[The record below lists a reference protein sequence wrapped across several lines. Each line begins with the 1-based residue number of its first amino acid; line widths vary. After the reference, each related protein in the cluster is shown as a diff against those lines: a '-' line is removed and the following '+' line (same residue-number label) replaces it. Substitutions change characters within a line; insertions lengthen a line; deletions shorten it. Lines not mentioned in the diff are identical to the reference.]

1 MPLFFP
7 RRSFVVIFCGLRY
20 PAFHMVDIHCHILPG
35 LDDGSTSL
43 EISCAMAEMAIEDGV
58 THVIGTPHASP
69 EHRFI
74 PELIRERR
82 DELQA
87 RFEGR
92 LILATGCDFHLS
104 YENLQDIQHDAQR
117 YTLNQKSYL
126 LVEFADFSIP
136 PSLDQALH
144 EMQLA
149 GLHPIVTHPER
160 NPLIR
165 TQPERLYKWLRQGCY
180 VQVTAQSIL
189 GRFGSAAQE
198 MSQEWLDA
206 GAVHFVASDAHNTSS
221 RPLRLKEAYDHLAKT
236 RGEEVARALLVDNPL
251 AVFEDR
257 PIPWVPELDD
267 DAGRGNSGGGNS
279 RRKKRFFFF

>member
-1 MPLFFP
+1 
-7 RRSFVVIFCGLRY
+7 
-20 PAFHMVDIHCHILPG
+20 MVDIHCHILPL
-35 LDDGSTSL
+35 LDDGSKSFD
-43 EISCAMAEMAIEDGV
+43 ESCAMAEMAIEDGV

-69 EHRFI
+69 DHAFV
-74 PELIRERR
+74 PELIRQRR

-87 RFEGR
+87 QFEGR
-92 LILATGCDFHLS
+92 LKLATGCDFHLS
-104 YENLQDIQHDAQR
+104 FENLQDIRHRPER

-126 LVEFADFSIP
+126 LVEFADYSIP

-165 TQPERLYKWLRQGCY
+165 AQPERLYKWVRQGCY
-180 VQVTAQSIL
+180 VQVTAQSLL
-189 GRFGSAAQE
+189 GKFGSAALE
-198 MSQEWLDA
+198 MSQQWLGA
-206 GAVHFVASDAHNTSS
+206 GAVHFVASDAHNTTS
-221 RPLRLKEAYDHLAKT
+221 RPLRLRETYDHLATT

-251 AVFEDR
+251 AAFEDR
-257 PIPWVPELDD
+257 PIPYVPELAEDL
-267 DAGRGNSGGGNS
+267 GWENSEGAQL

>member
-1 MPLFFP
+1 
-7 RRSFVVIFCGLRY
+7 
-20 PAFHMVDIHCHILPG
+20 MVDIHCHILPL
-35 LDDGSTSL
+35 LDDGSKSFD
-43 EISCAMAEMAIEDGV
+43 ESCAMAEMAIEDGV

-69 EHRFI
+69 DHPFV
-74 PELIRERR
+74 PELIRQRR

-87 RFEGR
+87 QFEGR
-92 LILATGCDFHLS
+92 LKLATGCDFHLS
-104 YENLQDIQHDAQR
+104 FENLQDIRHRPER

-126 LVEFADFSIP
+126 LVEFADYSIP

-165 TQPERLYKWLRQGCY
+165 AQPERLYKWLRQGCY
-180 VQVTAQSIL
+180 VQVTAQSLL
-189 GRFGSAAQE
+189 GRFGSAALE
-198 MSQEWLDA
+198 MSQQWLGA
-206 GAVHFVASDAHNTSS
+206 GAVHFVASDAHNTTS
-221 RPLRLKEAYDHLAKT
+221 RPLRLRETYDHLAAT

-251 AVFEDR
+251 AAFEDR
-257 PIPWVPELDD
+257 PIPYAPELAEDLRWEN
-267 DAGRGNSGGGNS
+267 AEGAQS